1 MKARLR
7 WRGHSKTEDV
17 TVYSKQSDILLL
29 YQKQNTMAIVRINM
43 MIIVRYTMM
52 FVNCTGYTR
61 LMSKTNCPVKP
72 LHASLA
78 SREHRGTQSSLN
90 VLLSEGG
97 LSFPRT
103 ENNIV
108 SQVLGL

>member
-1 MKARLR
+1 MEMKTRPG

-43 MIIVRYTMM
+43 MVIVKYTMI
-52 FVNCTGYTR
+52 FVNYTGYTR
-61 LMSKTNCPVKP
+61 LMYKTNCPIKP

-78 SREHRGTQSSLN
+78 SR
-90 VLLSEGG
+90 
-97 LSFPRT
+97 
-103 ENNIV
+103 
-108 SQVLGL
+108 